1 MLVLLAL
8 ADCANDDG
16 RCWPSLAYLADRSR
30 MTRRSV
36 QRAIKGLVRDGHIEM
51 ESNAGPSGVNLYRVR
66 LDQSLDLEI
75 SDEGGRKNVTRDNFT
90 PGAQMSPVTITSI
103 STLKDVAKKELD
115 RQDYAIRFLA
125 VFGVA
130 LTIERLAV
138 WEKRWPGRTFED
150 DLNEAMDWI
159 ESNPRKGP
167 KNKKRPWTF
176 LTRWMRRAE
185 DFRASE
191 RSGNS
196 RADAHDRNV
205 RTDMDTM
212 ASQVRS
218 GRTQVARDVI
228 DKVRRENRIPMKG
241 RQ

>member
-1 MLVLLAL
+1 MLRKKSWI
-8 ADCANDDG
+8 G
-16 RCWPSLAYLADRSR
+16 R
-30 MTRRSV
+30 
-36 QRAIKGLVRDGHIEM
+36 
-51 ESNAGPSGVNLYRVR
+51 
-66 LDQSLDLEI
+66 
-75 SDEGGRKNVTRDNFT
+75 
-90 PGAQMSPVTITSI
+90 IT
-103 STLKDVAKKELD
+103 
-115 RQDYAIRFLA
+115 AIRFLA

-138 WEKRWPGRTFED
+138 WEKRWPGRARSID

-159 ESNPRKGP
+159 ESNPRGKGRRT
-167 KNKKRPWTF
+167 KNGPWTF

-185 DFRASE
+185 DFRANE

-205 RTDMDTM
+205 QTDMDTM

-228 DKVRRENRIPMKG
+228 DKVRRENRIPKKDD
-241 RQ
+241 RE